1 MQRTWTGHFGAFS
14 DAVRCGPRSTQQHP
28 LPSSIAPRWLL
39 SRRMNPTS
47 TEHSTRRS
55 SSQLTSDSSLRPRN
69 KRLLSGLDEED
80 EFAVRSLEG
89 SRNASPFSPRSIS
102 PIPSPGPSRTGSSLA
117 AQRAGYSGTTS
128 AARGQS
134 PAGFAQDPLSSLSGS
149 WSTLQGFASSLLGSA
164 AGGAES
170 PRRRR
175 PLDSTSNRTT
185 TSSVPP
191 EWGPR
196 AENKI
201 GEGYEDRAS
210 LVRAM
215 KRRDL
220 LQANGH
226 LNMDATGR
234 FKRRNSDE
242 RISSSAPPTEHD
254 DREALAYI
262 HRVRPEDTLAGITIK
277 YNCDAAMVRKANRM
291 WPNDTVQSR
300 RHLVIPVDACGVKGK
315 PVPAPE
321 PPTPQPQQQPQQQSN
336 VEDDLLLPTP
346 KSEYPTIH
354 STSLPT
360 NGWHGPASVSSSN
373 LNQSG
378 SQANNAE
385 PPWRHEAWVQ
395 FPNSDTPVEI
405 ARLHRRDLGFFPPAR
420 RKSLTYSDTTQSV
433 GGSTGG
439 PSHTH
444 TPSAS
449 LDLQRSE
456 TATSTTSSGSRITSQ
471 QRHTRTPSISQSFKL
486 DGPGG
491 VGTFNRNVRKPGPAQ
506 DGLNKLF
513 GQHLPSL
520 APPAGKDYFGT
531 WNPATLE
538 GTAGAA
544 GPGEGISGA
553 ATPVVGVGGVGGST
567 SGTGF
572 DLEQVGGAIEGWMR
586 KVATKASS
594 LVPPA
599 GSIPTVKSPGLGA
612 TRSPGARGGGAS
624 GGGGGANMAMGMGG
638 DINDLIELTDS
649 FEIGDDDDDEAG
661 RGRAA
666 SGRAGGSAHLRRREG
681 RSGSGTPA
689 KSTKG
694 E

>member
-1 MQRTWTGHFGAFS
+1 
-14 DAVRCGPRSTQQHP
+14 
-28 LPSSIAPRWLL
+28 
-39 SRRMNPTS
+39 MNPTS

-55 SSQLTSDSSLRPRN
+55 SSQLTSESSLRPRN

-80 EFAVRSLEG
+80 DSAVRSLEG

-117 AQRAGYSGTTS
+117 AQRAGYANNTS

-134 PAGFAQDPLSSLSGS
+134 PASFAQDPLSSLSGP
-149 WSTLQGFASSLLGSA
+149 WSTLQGFASSLLGSS
-164 AGGAES
+164 AGGVES

-175 PLDSTSNRTT
+175 PLDSSYNHKT
-185 TSSVPP
+185 TSSVSP
-191 EWGPR
+191 EWGPCG
-196 AENKI
+196 EDKV

-226 LNMDATGR
+226 LGMDATGR

-262 HRVRPEDTLAGITIK
+262 HRVRPEDTLAGITIR

-315 PVPAPE
+315 PVPPPE
-321 PPTPQPQQQPQQQSN
+321 ASQPQPQQQPLTQSN

-346 KSEYPTIH
+346 KNEYPTIH

-373 LNQSG
+373 LTQSAT
-378 SQANNAE
+378 QANNAE
-385 PPWRHEAWVQ
+385 PPWRHEAWVL

-420 RKSLTYSDTTQSV
+420 RKSLTYSDATRESI
-433 GGSTGG
+433 GGSTGGG

-449 LDLQRSE
+449 FDLQRSE
-456 TATSTTSSGSRITSQ
+456 TATSTTSSGSRVTSQ
-471 QRHTRTPSISQSFKL
+471 QRHNRTPSISQSFKL

-513 GQHLPSL
+513 SQHLPSL
-520 APPAGKDYFGT
+520 APPPGKDYFGT
-531 WNPATLE
+531 WNPANLE
-538 GTAGAA
+538 GTGE
-544 GPGEGISGA
+544 GWPGERISGS

-599 GSIPTVKSPGLGA
+599 GGIPSVKSPGLGA
-612 TRSPGARGGGAS
+612 TRSPGARGSGV
-624 GGGGGANMAMGMGG
+624 GGGVSGNMAMGMGG

-649 FEIGDDDDDEAG
+649 FEIGEDEDEEAG

-666 SGRAGGSAHLRRREG
+666 SGSGRAGGPAHLRRREG
-681 RSGSGTPA
+681 RSGTPV

>member
-1 MQRTWTGHFGAFS
+1 
-14 DAVRCGPRSTQQHP
+14 
-28 LPSSIAPRWLL
+28 
-39 SRRMNPTS
+39 MNPTS

-55 SSQLTSDSSLRPRN
+55 SSQLTSESSLRPRN
-69 KRLLSGLDEED
+69 KRLLSGLEEED

-89 SRNASPFSPRSIS
+89 SRNASPFSPQSIS

-117 AQRAGYSGTTS
+117 APRS
-128 AARGQS
+128 AYNNGSTARGQS
-134 PAGFAQDPLSSLSGS
+134 PAGFAQDPLSSLSVS
-149 WSTLQGFASSLLGSA
+149 WSTLSGFASNLLGST

-175 PLDSTSNRTT
+175 PLDSAYNRKT

-196 AENKI
+196 GEAKIAEA
-201 GEGYEDRAS
+201 GEDRAS
-210 LVRAM
+210 VVRAM
-215 KRRDL
+215 KRKDL

-242 RISSSAPPTEHD
+242 RISASAPPTEHD
-254 DREALAYI
+254 DREALAFI

-277 YNCDAAMVRKANRM
+277 YNCEAAVIRKANRM

-300 RHLVIPVDACGVKGK
+300 RHLVIPVDACGTKGK

-321 PPTPQPQQQPQQQSN
+321 PPKPQPQPQQQTQSN

-346 KSEYPTIH
+346 KNEYPTVH

-360 NGWHGPASVSSSN
+360 NGWHGPASVSSANLSQSAASSN
-373 LNQSG
+373 NT
-378 SQANNAE
+378 E
-385 PPWRHEAWVQ
+385 PPWRTEGWAL

-420 RKSLTYSDTTQSV
+420 RKSLTYSDTTRDSIGGSV
-433 GGSTGG
+433 GG
-439 PSHTH
+439 PSH

-456 TATSTTSSGSRITSQ
+456 TATSTTSSGSRITAQ
-471 QRHTRTPSISQSFKL
+471 QRHNRTPSISQSFKL

-491 VGTFNRNVRKPGPAQ
+491 VGTFNKNVRKPGPAQ

-513 GQHLPSL
+513 SQHLPSL
-520 APPAGKDYFGT
+520 APPPGKDYFGT
-531 WNPATLE
+531 WNPANLE
-538 GTAGAA
+538 GTGGE
-544 GPGEGISGA
+544 GPGERISGS
-553 ATPVVGVGGVGGST
+553 ATPVFGVGGVGGST

-599 GSIPTVKSPGLGA
+599 GSMPTVKP
-612 TRSPGARGGGAS
+612 GGGA
-624 GGGGGANMAMGMGG
+624 GGGMPMGMGG

-649 FEIGDDDDDEAG
+649 FEIGEDEDDEAG

-666 SGRAGGSAHLRRREG
+666 SGRSGGPAHLRRREG
-681 RSGSGTPA
+681 RSGTPA